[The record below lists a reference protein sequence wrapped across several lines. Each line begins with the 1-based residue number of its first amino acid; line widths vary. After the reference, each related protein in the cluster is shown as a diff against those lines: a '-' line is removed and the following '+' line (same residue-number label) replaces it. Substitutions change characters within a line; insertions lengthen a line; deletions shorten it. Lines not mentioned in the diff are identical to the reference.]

1 MGVRFQDAE
10 ELLRVVVAAKTSE
23 VLGST
28 LAASTKVP
36 NPRPPEFLVVRR
48 IGGSARDLVTDVPV
62 IQIEAWA
69 ATESRAALIAQTARA
84 VVHWLESINGHA
96 VWLEEEV
103 TGPVSYPDGS
113 AQARYLGS
121 YAIAVRGVEIALD

>member
-1 MGVRFQDAE
+1 MVYFRDSE
-10 ELLRVVVAAKTSE
+10 ELLRVEIPARVNE

-28 LAASTKVP
+28 LAGSTQIP

-48 IGGSARDLVTDVPV
+48 IGGSARDLVTDVPI

-69 ATESRAALIAQTARA
+69 SKGSRAAKIAT
-84 VVHWLESINGHA
+84 VVRQVVWELQEINGEA
-96 VWLEEEV
+96 VELEEEI

-113 AQARYLGS
+113 GQSRYTQS
-121 YAIAVRGVEIALD
+121 HAIAVRGVEDLA